1 MIESI
6 VYKLIMTFL
15 LFYIHHLEYH
25 KDLYLGLFYLTF
37 VFYLTFR
44 SHFISKCH
52 LMVIVSKQMASIH
65 NLGDKVISIR
75 CNDKYLPQVPQVP
88 PFRLLGTTIDSN
100 LDWANY
106 INKVIKDCFAKI
118 TTLKN

>member
-1 MIESI
+1 
-6 VYKLIMTFL
+6 
-15 LFYIHHLEYH
+15 
-25 KDLYLGLFYLTF
+25 
-37 VFYLTFR
+37 
-44 SHFISKCH
+44 
-52 LMVIVSKQMASIH
+52 MASIH

-88 PFRLLGTTIDSN
+88 QFRLLGTTIDSN